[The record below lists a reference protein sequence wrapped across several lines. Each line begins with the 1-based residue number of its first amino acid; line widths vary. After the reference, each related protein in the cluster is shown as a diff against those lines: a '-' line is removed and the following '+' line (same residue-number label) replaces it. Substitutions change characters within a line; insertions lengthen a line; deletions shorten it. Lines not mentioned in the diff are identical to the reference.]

1 VNGNKHSDFL
11 GDGSSTVP
19 VVSSAYQ
26 ALLKPGCW
34 STSSIHLDGLTRGA
48 TYTIQIWVNDSRFD
62 PPNGRSV
69 EMLDVDGNVVS
80 DVVHE
85 NDGVTAYSMGQY
97 IVGTF
102 TAAGDVQDITYKGL
116 PSDGDSVINGYA
128 LYEAALGDKFVEWTA
143 GYGLSGSDAEQDA
156 DPDNDGINNLY
167 EYGLGGDPTDASNV
181 GTKPVYSQVST
192 NMQYVYVARTDDAQL
207 EYYLEI
213 NPDLIYG
220 VWTNMGYTV
229 AIGPHTD
236 PDWETVTNTVPAD
249 VAEKFIRLIIK
260 K

>member
-1 VNGNKHSDFL
+1 
-11 GDGSSTVP
+11 
-19 VVSSAYQ
+19 
-26 ALLKPGCW
+26 
-34 STSSIHLDGLTRGA
+34 
-48 TYTIQIWVNDSRFD
+48 
-62 PPNGRSV
+62 
-69 EMLDVDGNVVS
+69 
-80 DVVHE
+80 
-85 NDGVTAYSMGQY
+85 MGQY

-181 GTKPVYSQVST
+181 GAKPVYSQVST

-207 EYYLEI
+207 KYYLEI